1 MFYSLVNLEGKTL
14 ESFRDES
21 AAEAALRATVEA
33 NPQLAEEV
41 LLLRNTDDGERAGA
55 ALMFEDL
62 FNEKVDAGMLP
73 AYAHLVGASI
83 RMDTTVAFGYA
94 VGLPRRLVGKEL
106 AIDETRPAHAA
117 GSFSRSA

>member
-14 ESFRDES
+14 ESFRDEL

-83 RMDTTVAFGYA
+83 RMDTVAFGYA
-94 VGLPRRLVGKEL
+94 VGLSRRLVGKEL
-106 AIDETRPAHAA
+106 AIDEIRPALAA
-117 GSFSRSA
+117 GSFSPSA